1 MKKITFLILVSIG
14 IASYSQVGI
23 GTTSPTA
30 QLTVMEDGVF
40 NESGGTNNFRVE
52 SDTESH
58 MFFINGTDNQMFV
71 RANAQ
76 HLNYID
82 PFNVYANATGSSTI
96 GIQYAISGWNQGNQG
111 GGGNFVIEDNS
122 NTFAAM
128 EASTEGPGS
137 AVRGFSSHSD
147 AYGIYGSIDIAGPGS
162 WAGYGGVFIGGLG
175 YANGVYNLSDA
186 RAKKDI
192 VKINSAL
199 DKILNID
206 GYTYKYD
213 MTKYNK
219 NGSEDIS
226 TYYGFLAQNIKEYLP
241 HAVRLKKVPFEFTE
255 SRIPLTEEA
264 SNTKLLNVVDYTA
277 IVPVTVEAIKEQ
289 QIIIENQNAKIQD
302 LEAKLFLLESKINA
316 IIENQD

>member
-1 MKKITFLILVSIG
+1 MKKITFLTLVSLG
-14 IASYSQVGI
+14 IVSYAQVGI

-40 NESGGTNNFRVE
+40 NESGGANNFRIE

-58 MFFINGTDNQMFV
+58 MFFINGNDNQMFV
-71 RANAQ
+71 RSNAQ
-76 HLNYID
+76 HLGYID
-82 PFNVYANATGSSTI
+82 PFNVYANATGSSTV

-111 GGGNFVIEDNS
+111 GGGNFVIEDSS

-147 AYGIYGSIDIAGPGS
+147 AYGVYGSIDITGPGS
-162 WAGYGGVFIGGLG
+162 WAGFGGLFTGALG

-192 VKINSAL
+192 EKINSAL
-199 DKILNID
+199 DKILKID

-219 NGSEDIS
+219 NGSEDRS
-226 TYYGFLAQNIKEYLP
+226 TYYGFLAQNIKENLP
-241 HAVRLKKVPFEFTE
+241 HAVRQKKVPFEVSK
-255 SRIPLTEEA
+255 SRNPLTEED

-289 QIIIENQNAKIQD
+289 QSIIEKQNTKIKD
-302 LEAKLFLLESKINA
+302 LEARLLLFESKLNK
-316 IIENQD
+316 IIQTQN